1 MQLLNFKDSKI
12 SIFIQLKLKRYRW
25 KIRDLWFVI
34 SEFRIGDKIP
44 WTAQYNV
51 FVQLNWTKTL
61 MDYRNSH
68 LWPLGKLAH

>member
-1 MQLLNFKDSKI
+1 MQLLNFKV
-12 SIFIQLKLKRYRW
+12 SIVIQLKLKRYRW
-25 KIRDLWFVI
+25 KKSGFVI
-34 SEFRIGDKIP
+34 SEFRTGDQIP